1 MKRSKSVMTF
11 FFGMKILIVGIFLV
25 PNLAFG
31 SDINVRLGGDNQRTR
46 IVIESAT
53 PLSGEVI
60 RSRTDEDKL
69 TISLNK
75 ANLGKTLKGKGLGL
89 VETWRL
95 EKAGGTVRLRLNFQ
109 GQAKIFRKFQLPPAD
124 GRTHYRYVVDVV
136 PQSDDPYL
144 QVQKPTRITQV
155 TKPKDSNP
163 RRVSDQLRKTI
174 VIDAGHGGHDPGAS
188 GAGSN
193 EKHITL
199 AVALALK
206 SKLEKSGGYKVIL
219 TRDGDHYVDL
229 SQRVKIARMSDADLF
244 ISLHADSGD
253 KNPNVR
259 GASIYTLSES
269 GTERAAKKALAK
281 GDWALAEQSTDQM
294 VNRILIDLNQRA
306 TKNRSAIFAQLILDN
321 IKPDTVLLKSTHRKA
336 GFMVLLAP
344 DVPAILFE
352 MGFLTNPQDEAQL
365 NSQAYRVKMASNI
378 AKAIDQY
385 FSADVRHASFGI
397 LN

>member
-1 MKRSKSVMTF
+1 MKRSKSDVTF
-11 FFGMKILIVGIFLV
+11 FLSMKIFFLALCFSPCV
-25 PNLAFG
+25 VMAGDF
-31 SDINVRLGGDNQRTR
+31 NVRLGGDQLRTR
-46 IVIESAT
+46 IVIESSK
-53 PLSGEVI
+53 PLSGEVLL
-60 RSRTDEDKL
+60 SRTDQDTL
-69 TISLNK
+69 TIGLNK
-75 ANLGKTLKGKGLGL
+75 AGLEKTLKGKGLGL
-89 VETWRL
+89 VESWRL
-95 EKAGGTVRLRLNFQ
+95 EKAGGSVRLRLNFE
-109 GQAKIFRKFQLPPAD
+109 GHAKIFRKFQLPPAD
-124 GRTHYRYVVDVV
+124 GRSQYRYVVDVV
-136 PQSDDPYL
+136 PQNSDPYG
-144 QVQKPTRITQV
+144 VTQKPTRITQITKPNNVGIGV
-155 TKPKDSNP
+155 TKD
-163 RRVSDQLRKTI
+163 RLRKTI

-206 SKLEKSGGYKVIL
+206 DKLEKSGGYKVIL

-229 SQRVKIARMSDADLF
+229 SQRVKVARTADADLF

-281 GDWALAEQSTDQM
+281 GDWALADQSSDQM

-306 TKNRSAIFAQLILDN
+306 TKNRSAIFAQLVLDN
-321 IKPDTVLLKSTHRKA
+321 IRAETVLLKSTHRKA

-344 DVPAILFE
+344 DVPAILLE

-365 NSQAYRVKMASNI
+365 NSQAYRLRMASNL

-385 FSADVRHASFGI
+385 FSAEIRQASFGF
-397 LN
+397 